1 MHITLHREK
10 RIALSF
16 YPAKVMAD
24 DQELGIIDNGETKT
38 ITIPEGT
45 SKVFIQTGPYLSNT
59 VDIENTEDGCRLHVT
74 PDISPWF
81 LLVAAIICG
90 AALVLGVSGF
100 KFVFVLFVFLG
111 IDLALNRT
119 KWKIEPTSN

>member
-1 MHITLHREK
+1 MHITLHRDK

-16 YPAKVMAD
+16 YPAKIMAD
-24 DQELGIIDNGETKT
+24 DNELGIIDNGETKA
-38 ITIPEGT
+38 ITLPEGT
-45 SKVFIQTGPYLSNT
+45 TKLSIQTGPYISN
-59 VDIENTEDGCRLHVT
+59 VIEVEALEEGESIKAR

-81 LLVAAIICG
+81 VLVAVIICVT
-90 AALVLGVSGF
+90 ALVLGVSGF

-119 KWKIEPTSN
+119 KWKLDPVTP

>member
-16 YPAKVMAD
+16 YPAKIMAD
-24 DQELGIIDNGETKT
+24 GKELGIIDNGETKS

-45 SKVFIQTGPYLSNT
+45 AKIFIQTGPYISNAI
-59 VDIENTEDGCRLHVT
+59 DIENTEDGCRLKAT

-81 LLVAAIICG
+81 FLVAAIICG
-90 AALVLGVSGF
+90 AALALGVSGF

-119 KWKIEPTSN
+119 KWKIGPTKE